1 MLIFLCSLDSSNAR
15 AREGLDRVEKMG
27 DTYDVEVDDMA
38 PTDNEV
44 RDITF
49 LSYKSL
55 QKNKMVL
62 LRCHFSRKFYPF
74 C

>member
-1 MLIFLCSLDSSNAR
+1 MFVFLCSLDSSNAR

-44 RDITF
+44 IAFTF
-49 LSYKSL
+49 ICIKKYINFKRTS
-55 QKNKMVL
+55 VL
-62 LRCHFSRKFYPF
+62 LF
-74 C
+74 